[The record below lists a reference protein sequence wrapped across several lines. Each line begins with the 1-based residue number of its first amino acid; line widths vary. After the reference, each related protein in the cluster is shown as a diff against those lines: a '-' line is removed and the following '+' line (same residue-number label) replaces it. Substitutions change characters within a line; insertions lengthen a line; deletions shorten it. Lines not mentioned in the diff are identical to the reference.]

1 MRKGGQSYFLVIYPK
16 GTHKTHLLDDL
27 VTSSSYFDGMSIL
40 QNYSRY
46 NKTYFHIFF
55 PKRKQK
61 TLKGLTN
68 KLNSLG
74 WKKYYPGKKVL
85 VEIDSTFRRN
95 AKYRRDLSE
104 IEKTRN
110 ELRKLEEQAEILR
123 NKLRELENSEFGAS
137 QKKIR
142 LL

>member
-1 MRKGGQSYFLVIYPK
+1 M
-16 GTHKTHLLDDL
+16 
-27 VTSSSYFDGMSIL
+27 
-40 QNYSRY
+40 
-46 NKTYFHIFF
+46 
-55 PKRKQK
+55 
-61 TLKGLTN
+61 
-68 KLNSLG
+68 
-74 WKKYYPGKKVL
+74 L